1 WKLSNVENFSRMR
14 LKLTENYNFDSHD
27 AASRLRDN
35 LAPNEIKDN
44 SAQEATLVP
53 ASAVLSSSE
62 ASKEDDGVGD
72 EGLEHEEQSTKE
84 KTVVTADCHLVT
96 LMDVVLGKL
105 EITTTHVYFYDK
117 TSSNDEGDR
126 IYTGLDFKWSLSQLR
141 EVHFRRYNLRK
152 SALEL
157 FLIDQTNFFLNFE
170 HPNIRHVVYKALLS
184 LRPPNLLYYGTRTPQ
199 ELLKASGL
207 TQKWVQR
214 EVSNFDYLMQLNTIA
229 GRTYNDLSQY
239 PVFPWILVDYTS
251 EKLDLENPAVFRDLS
266 KPIGILNEKNEK
278 AIRDKYDQFEDPLG
292 VIKKFH
298 YGSHYSN
305 AATVLFYMLRMEPFS
320 TLHIQLQAGRFDL
333 ADRQFH
339 SLPATFQAMYE
350 TSNDVKELIPEF
362 FYLSEHLVN
371 SNNFDLGKL
380 QFSKETVNDVLL
392 PKWAKSATDFTFQVY
407 WVILCAYE
415 GNFITALQ
423 LNYCTYEGAVDLNAI
438 QDPIHRK
445 AVEGMINNFGQTP
458 TQLLHDPHPHRMSR
472 EEAQKKVAGRIMS
485 TLNVGDIRAPNV
497 FEHPEQLKTFFVEV
511 SPTIMLLLNL
521 YYLIPL
527 DVGPRVPVC
536 RKKSKSLFSSRLQK
550 TVKGLW
556 SPGLHLSANLFLVTH
571 DAKFLFVGG
580 YWDNS
585 IRIMTMKGRTI
596 TCLVRHLDVVTCL
609 DLDHGGTYM
618 MSGSFDTTC
627 IIWKINQPNGAS
639 NNIGAQPLHILYGH
653 EDVVTC
659 VIINSELDVA
669 LSSSKD
675 GTCVVHTVRKG
686 HYVRTIRPLANNPH
700 HYTVPS
706 IALSE
711 EGKIVLYARI
721 KKDCGEEKHFLH
733 LYSINGRHIAL
744 DCLESRLGHMTV
756 CGEHLVTGDVHGSLV
771 VRELFSFCEIS
782 RLSLYRP
789 IACVYVT
796 KAKTHILACLRDG
809 KLIIVGVDKPAKPR

>member
-1 WKLSNVENFSRMR
+1 NPGPTYWKLSNVENFSRMR

-35 LAPNEIKDN
+35 LAPNEIK
-44 SAQEATLVP
+44 VR
-53 ASAVLSSSE
+53 LSNNKNNVVKSVIIY
-62 ASKEDDGVGD
+62 EDKKQKM
-72 EGLEHEEQSTKE
+72 LIFPQMTPNTINLQEEQSTKE

-126 IYTGLDFKWSLSQLR
+126 IYFKWSLSQLR

-407 WVILCAYE
+407 WVEINRLVFYYCA
-415 GNFITALQ
+415 
-423 LNYCTYEGAVDLNAI
+423 YEGAVDLNAI

-511 SPTIMLLLNL
+511 SPTIMLFYINEGLFI
-521 YYLIPL
+521 YH
-527 DVGPRVPVC
+527 RTSTKKRPVC

-686 HYVRTIRPLANNPH
+686 HYVRTIRPLANN
-700 HYTVPS
+700 
-706 IALSE
+706 
-711 EGKIVLYARI
+711 
-721 KKDCGEEKHFLH
+721 
-733 LYSINGRHIAL
+733 
-744 DCLESRLGHMTV
+744 
-756 CGEHLVTGDVHGSLV
+756 
-771 VRELFSFCEIS
+771 
-782 RLSLYRP
+782 
-789 IACVYVT
+789 
-796 KAKTHILACLRDG
+796 
-809 KLIIVGVDKPAKPR
+809 